1 MRLYAFSFLIVFV
14 ILLNFP
20 FPVKS
25 QTSVNEYD
33 TPYTSALE
41 ISLYQ
46 GMIIRN
52 NERMGHLVKS
62 HPQGFRAS
70 YMLHT
75 NGKNHWQKLYA
86 YPDIGISFSYQDYR
100 NPILGRSL
108 GLMPFMQLYMHRGEI
123 SSVLAHVGIGLA
135 YHTNPYHSTKN
146 TENVVLGSHLSFS
159 LNAALKYQI
168 KINEALSSGLFVHL
182 EHYSNGGFKKPNSG
196 INLIQGGIF
205 INHDLKSRANTTY
218 HQWDKIEFV
227 QKKPY
232 LTILPSI
239 SFKELGLGSSVLP
252 SYNLGIHINKPIS
265 HISTLN
271 FGVDACYDIAMKDW
285 IAQRKPEENIDH
297 KSVAITGGHELMINK
312 ISFVTQ
318 LGYYVY
324 RPYND
329 LYRDFFQ
336 RYSLRIYVHP
346 KIAVSGGLKVYL
358 GRAEQVE
365 WGLMFR
371 L

>member
-1 MRLYAFSFLIVFV
+1 
-14 ILLNFP
+14 
-20 FPVKS
+20 
-25 QTSVNEYD
+25 
-33 TPYTSALE
+33 
-41 ISLYQ
+41 
-46 GMIIRN
+46 
-52 NERMGHLVKS
+52 MGHLSKS

-70 YMLHT
+70 YMFRT
-75 NGKNHWQKLYA
+75 NGKNYWQQLYA
-86 YPDIGISFSYQDYR
+86 YPDLGISFSYQDYH
-100 NPILGRSL
+100 NPVLGKSF
-108 GLMPFMQLYMHRGEI
+108 GLMPFMQLYMYRGKI
-123 SSVLAHVGIGLA
+123 SSFLAHFGLGLA
-135 YHTNPYHSTKN
+135 YHTNPYHSTRN
-146 TENVVLGSHLSFS
+146 PENLVLGSSLSFS
-159 LNAALKYQI
+159 LNTALKYQF
-168 KINEALSSGLFVHL
+168 KINQAFSSGVFVHL

-205 INHDLKSRANTTY
+205 INHDLKSKTNTTY
-218 HQWDKIEFV
+218 QRWEKVEFRH
-227 QKKPY
+227 KKPY

-239 SFKELGLGSSVLP
+239 SFKELGLGSSILP
-252 SYNLGIHINKPIS
+252 SYNLGVHINKRIA

-271 FGVDACYDIAMKDW
+271 FGVDAYHDIAMKEW
-285 IAQRKPEENIDH
+285 IAQRKPDENIDH

-324 RPYND
+324 RPYDD

-346 KIAVSGGLKVYL
+346 NIAISGALKTYL

-365 WGLMFR
+365 WGLMFK